1 MMLIVSTIQFG
12 LATGHVITLVV
23 QLIRAYV
30 GAAGTVDGTL
40 NYLLDQSTPE
50 HLAQEI
56 LYITN
61 VGSRQQS

>member
-30 GAAGTVDGTL
+30 GAADKRLSGK
-40 NYLLDQSTPE
+40 
-50 HLAQEI
+50 A
-56 LYITN
+56 
-61 VGSRQQS
+61 VGY